1 MSECRWNSSINVIIM
16 LMKIRKG
23 KSMVQQEN
31 KIGDRKS
38 IADLFTE
45 IILDCQITEV
55 VYV

>member
-1 MSECRWNSSINVIIM
+1 
-16 LMKIRKG
+16 
-23 KSMVQQEN
+23 MVQQEN